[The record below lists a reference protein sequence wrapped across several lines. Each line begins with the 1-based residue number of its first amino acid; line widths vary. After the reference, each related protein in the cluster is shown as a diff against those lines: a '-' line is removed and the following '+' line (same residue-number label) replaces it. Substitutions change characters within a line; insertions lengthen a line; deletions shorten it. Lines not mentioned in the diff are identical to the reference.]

1 MKQYKGYYIGEGPND
16 FHSAQDIDAFIRAQK
31 IKRMQQFIRMANRY
45 TDEGMIMAASA
56 EASKIAYQLHADGM
70 SWDEIEAAEMA
81 A

>member
-16 FHSAQDIDAFIRAQK
+16 FHSEQEIDTFIR
-31 IKRMQQFIRMANRY
+31 KRNVAKMQQFIRKVNSH
-45 TDEGMIMAASA
+45 TDPDMMMAASV
-56 EASKIAYQLHADGM
+56 EASKIADQLHADGM